1 VWQSLQKQVFFL
13 ITLSRG
19 CKHGVQPERLAP
31 RIITR
36 NLLRNEPIR
45 VGRRRMVGWA
55 GQVMARA
62 AWVVTRA
69 AWMVARAAWMQ
80 GWQ

>member
-1 VWQSLQKQVFFL
+1 MFTDFRKFL
-13 ITLSRG
+13 KITLSRG
-19 CKHGVQPERLAP
+19 RKHGVQPERLAP

-45 VGRRRMVGWA
+45 VGRRCVVGRA
-55 GQVMARA
+55 GQVVARAAWVVARAAWVMARA
-62 AWVVTRA
+62 AWV
-69 AWMVARAAWMQ
+69 Q